1 MVINKE
7 NMTNPFYTFCL
18 LQKFRDNKVYIALSD
33 IFGLNK
39 ISTVDH
45 INNYYNFAKF
55 IYENKYF
62 KDAYYHF
69 EIQSDYDNYNIEHED
84 GNFPINSDYQL
95 MLNFLYELCLQ
106 YCENESFEYK
116 MLFGD
121 SDCDK
126 CEECKNDECLFKPIY
141 NILSIK
147 HNDSDANS
155 ILLGN
160 DLFSSTQLCKMMS
173 LRFDI
178 ILAKY
183 ISQNDKIISYLNDY
197 AYKHLN
203 DFYIAGYHTAYD
215 KKINCK
221 DIMKEPYK
229 NRYVKCQHYNIDDE
243 INKFLT
249 EYEYNK
255 M

>member
-1 MVINKE
+1 MIINKE

-18 LQKFRDNKVYIALSD
+18 LQKFRDNNIHIPLCD

-39 ISTVDH
+39 INTVNHVD
-45 INNYYNFAKF
+45 NYYNFAKF

-69 EIQSDYDNYNIEHED
+69 EIQSDYECYKVEHED
-84 GNFPINSDYQL
+84 SNFPIISDYQQ

-106 YCENESFEYK
+106 YCEKDSYEYRLIYSDEHCDNE
-116 MLFGD
+116 
-121 SDCDK
+121 CDK
-126 CEECKNDECLFKPIY
+126 CNNDCGYKPIY
-141 NILSIK
+141 KILNAK
-147 HNDSDANS
+147 YENDEVDEF
-155 ILLGN
+155 IP
-160 DLFSSTQLCKMMS
+160 TQLCRMMY

-183 ISQNDKIISYLNDY
+183 ISQNYEIISFLNDC
-197 AYKHLN
+197 ANNKLN

-221 DIMKEPYK
+221 DIMNEPYK
-229 NRYVKCQHYNIDDE
+229 NRYVKCQHYNIDDG

-249 EYEYNK
+249 EYNK